1 MKEQMK
7 SALSFLGRLALSSV
21 LLAWLFKYI
30 DWKDILQALRSA
42 DLGLLTWAFAINFVI
57 QMICLVRWI
66 LLMKALNLSA
76 PWGAT
81 FRYFFIGLFCNLF
94 LPTSIGGDVVKAIG
108 MSRSVGNKPKVFAS
122 VVLDR
127 LSGFGGLVVLAL
139 VAYLF
144 GHQVIDAPA
153 VMIPVVALT
162 VLSLAIGLMLFHEK
176 VYTFCYRIF
185 LPIPRVH
192 KALMDMHADVVLMK
206 ARKRTALGC
215 VMMSAMIQV
224 MGAYMYYLI
233 AVALGQHVSLMYFM
247 VVAPIVCAVT
257 FLPSIGGLGVREVG
271 WVYFLARVGVD
282 KGIAAS
288 ISLISFFFVVVIGVL
303 GGVFYV
309 TSGSSRRVQCS
320 AADAGPELP
329 QA

>member
-7 SALSFLGRLALSSV
+7 SALSFLGRLALSSA
-21 LLAWLFKYI
+21 LLVWLFRYI
-30 DWKDILQALRSA
+30 DWKDIIRAVKMA
-42 DLGLLTWAFAINFVI
+42 DWHLLGWAFAINCLV
-57 QMICLVRWI
+57 QVVCLVRWA

-76 PWGAT
+76 SWGAT
-81 FRYFFIGLFCNLF
+81 FRYFFIGMFCNLF

-122 VVLDR
+122 VLLDR

-153 VMIPVVALT
+153 VMIPVLALT
-162 VLSLAIGLMLFHEK
+162 AISLAVGFMLFHDQ
-176 VYTFCYRIF
+176 VYTFCCQIF
-185 LPIPRVH
+185 GGFPKAH
-192 KALMDMHADVVLMK
+192 KALMDMHTDVVLMK
-206 ARKRTALGC
+206 ARKRTAVGC
-215 VMMSAMIQV
+215 VAMSAAIQV
-224 MGAYMYYLI
+224 FGAYMYYLI
-233 AVALGQHVSLMYFM
+233 AVALGQHVGLSYFM

-257 FLPSIGGLGVREVG
+257 FLPSIGGLGVRELG
-271 WVYFLARVGVD
+271 WVYFLGRMGVD

-288 ISLISFFFVVVIGVL
+288 ISLISFFFVIVTGVL

-309 TSGSSRRVQCS
+309 TSGPSRRVQCS
-320 AADAGPELP
+320 AEDAAAL
-329 QA
+329 

>member
-1 MKEQMK
+1 MKERMK
-7 SALSFLGRLALSSV
+7 SALSFLGRFALSAV
-21 LLAWLFKYI
+21 LMVWLFKYI
-30 DWKDILQALRSA
+30 DWKDIINALKMA
-42 DLGLLTWAFAINFVI
+42 DVRLLGWAFAINFLI
-57 QMICLVRWI
+57 QLICLVRWV

-76 PWGAT
+76 SWGVT

-108 MSRSVGNKPKVFAS
+108 MSRSVGNKAKVFAS

-139 VAYLF
+139 AAYLF

-153 VMIPVVALT
+153 VMIPVITLS
-162 VLSLAIGLMLFHEK
+162 VLSLAIGFMLFHEK
-176 VYTFCYRIF
+176 VYTLCYRIF
-185 LPIPRVH
+185 SPIPRIH

-206 ARKRTALGC
+206 ARKRTAVGC
-215 VMMSAMIQV
+215 IFLSALLQV

-233 AVALGQHVSLMYFM
+233 AVALGQHVSLMYFL

-271 WVYFLARVGVD
+271 WVYFLAKVGVD

-288 ISLISFFFVVVIGVL
+288 ISLISFFFVIVIGIL
-303 GGVFYV
+303 GGIFYV
-309 TSGSSRRVQCS
+309 TSGPSRRIQCS
-320 AADAGPELP
+320 AADADAELP

>member
-7 SALSFLGRLALSSV
+7 SALSFFGRFALSAV
-21 LLAWLFKYI
+21 LLVWLFKYI
-30 DWKDILQALRSA
+30 DWKDIINALKMA
-42 DLGLLTWAFAINFVI
+42 DVRLLCWAFAINFLI
-57 QMICLVRWI
+57 QIMCLVRWI

-76 PWGAT
+76 SWGAT

-108 MSRSVGNKPKVFAS
+108 MSRSVGNKAKVFAS

-139 VAYLF
+139 VAYIF
-144 GHQVIDAPA
+144 GHQIIDAPA
-153 VMIPVVALT
+153 VMIPVVTLT
-162 VLSLAIGLMLFHEK
+162 LLSLTIGFMLFHEK

-185 LPIPRVH
+185 TPIPRVH

-206 ARKRTALGC
+206 ARKRTAVGC
-215 VMMSAMIQV
+215 VFISAMLQV

-233 AVALGQHVSLMYFM
+233 AVALGQQVSLMYFM

-282 KGIAAS
+282 KGVAAS
-288 ISLISFFFVVVIGVL
+288 VSLISFFFVIVIGVL

-309 TSGSSRRVQCS
+309 TSGPSGRVQCT
-320 AADAGPELP
+320 ATDAGPKLP
-329 QA
+329 EA